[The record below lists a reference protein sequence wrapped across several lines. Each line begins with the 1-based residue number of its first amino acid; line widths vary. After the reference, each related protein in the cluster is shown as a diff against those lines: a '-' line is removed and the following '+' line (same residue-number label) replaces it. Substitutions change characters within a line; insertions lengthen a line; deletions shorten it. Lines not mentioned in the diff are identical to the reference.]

1 MILPVDTLVTLMYE
15 VLFERTLLYLFVLL
29 KFVLIFVINGRSRL
43 LEITL
48 GITVAAYRS
57 TSFLASGVGINAW

>member
-1 MILPVDTLVTLMYE
+1 MYE

-48 GITVAAYRS
+48 GITVALTVAAYRS